1 MLSISLFFLFFT
13 LAGQITFSDQ
23 IIINSNFYSEA
34 DILYNKLFIDGIIA
48 FNTKNNF
55 YLNSTGSIVF
65 INLPQK
71 SAEMLLA
78 LNSNNKLCY
87 QNTQAINYMPNDINA
102 YNSLY
107 TNNIFPFLIGGTILN
122 INTETKNETH
132 IGTMTINNPSH
143 IAFNAKEIFLNA
155 SLPISSSLLRDTI
168 SFSPDLTIKGSF
180 DSNNITLDNI
190 NKENKI
196 IGSDI
201 MFEKLDTEYDI
212 TIFNDDKL
220 TATITSLSA
229 PNNTINSNATKIS
242 LINFEIPLLRNLT
255 NSIFFIIVDEN
266 NIVSKSSQPLNL
278 KADSIVT
285 SNLSPKISDP
295 ETTGNIT
302 IETNNITSL
311 DCLVGQYA
319 FSVAIPGT
327 TTINYINT
335 GTITINMENNTNFL
349 GPVQCKKIDT
359 RFTKTNPLN
368 VERATTITGFEI
380 QGTLNLPQKTIFQNI
395 PLSANKPTNS
405 RLIVTNQSQQWIWG
419 LPPIQ
424 SLKNIEYD
432 RLFSLS
438 KEDFLKSLVPIFVE
452 TEDKKEFTT
461 LSLSELEHSEH
472 CSLIIEY
479 DKNKEPVYYDTQ
491 GILAIALTQL
501 PLIKEEITLLDA
513 QGKEIENMHNELNLS
528 EIHTY
533 IIDLIKEIQKQTN

>member
-1 MLSISLFFLFFT
+1 MLPISLFFLFFT

-48 FNTKNNF
+48 LNTKKNF

-65 INLPQK
+65 TNLPQK

-78 LNSNNKLCY
+78 LDSNNKLCY
-87 QNTQAINYMPNDINA
+87 QNTQAINNMTNDINA

-143 IAFNAKEIFLNA
+143 IVFNAKEIFLN
-155 SLPISSSLLRDTI
+155 SYLPISSSLLRDTI
-168 SFSPDLTIKGSF
+168 SFSPNLTIKGSF
-180 DSNNITLDNI
+180 DSNSITLDNI

-201 MFEKLDTEYDI
+201 IFEKLNTEYDI

-220 TATITSLSA
+220 TLTIDHLGGT
-229 PNNTINSNATKIS
+229 NDTISSNAAKIS
-242 LINFEIPLLRNLT
+242 LINSGIPLLRNLT
-255 NSIFFIIVDEN
+255 NSIFFIIIDEN

-278 KADSIVT
+278 KVDAIVT
-285 SNLSPKISDP
+285 QQLSPKISTSDS
-295 ETTGNIT
+295 ETPGNIT

-311 DCLVGQYA
+311 DCITGQYT
-319 FSVAIPGT
+319 FRMAIPGT

-335 GTITINMENNTNFL
+335 GTITMYIHNDTNFF
-349 GPVQCKKIDT
+349 GQVQCKKLDT
-359 RFTKTNPLN
+359 SFTTTHPLT
-368 VERATTITGFEI
+368 VERAATITGFEI

-395 PLSANKPTNS
+395 PLTANKPTNS
-405 RLIVTNQSQQWIWG
+405 RLIVTDQSQQWIWG
-419 LPPIQ
+419 LPPVQ
-424 SLKNIEYD
+424 SLRNIED
-432 RLFSLS
+432 DKLFSLS

-452 TEDKKEFTT
+452 TEDKKEFITF
-461 LSLSELEHSEH
+461 SLSELEHSEH

-479 DKNKEPVYYDTQ
+479 DQNKEPAYYDTQ
-491 GILAIALTQL
+491 GIIAIALTQL
-501 PLIKEEITLLDA
+501 PLIKEEITFFEE
-513 QGKEIENMHNELNLS
+513 QGTEINNMHSELNLS
-528 EIHTY
+528 EVNTY
-533 IIDLIKEIQKQTN
+533 IIDLIKEIKK